1 MRIQGVF
8 ETCAASC
15 HASKWYTTL
24 ACVLCVIDTDAEHS
38 IDREDDANW
47 PEPDRV
53 GKQELE
59 IVTEKEHISFV
70 VCSMQH
76 THTHIRTYTLSL
88 PFLLCIRS
96 LALIMVHTITLHVYC
111 VV

>member
-1 MRIQGVF
+1 MSCF
-8 ETCAASC
+8 EVV
-15 HASKWYTTL
+15 HTTL

>member
-76 THTHIRTYTLSL
+76 IHIRTYTLSL